1 MAERT
6 KTLKKYRE
14 MEPDALTKE
23 EGELRTAIW
32 KLKVQKGTGQIVEGN
47 KLAAAKR
54 DLARLMTVR
63 NERATDASAG
73 KRS

>member
-14 MEPDALTKE
+14 MEPDLLTKE

-32 KLKVQKGTGQIVEGN
+32 KLKVQKGTGQIVEGD
-47 KLAAAKR
+47 KLASAKR
-54 DLARLMTVR
+54 DLARLLTVR
-63 NERATDASAG
+63 NERRTETSAG